1 MEKDNKD
8 INKVDRN
15 PQQRERERPDAT
27 YLVVHFGIQ
36 VEGVGNKWALARR

>member
-15 PQQRERERPDAT
+15 PQQRERERERPDAT

-36 VEGVGNKWALARR
+36 VEGVGNK

>member
-15 PQQRERERPDAT
+15 PQQRERPDAT

-36 VEGVGNKWALARR
+36 VEGVGNK